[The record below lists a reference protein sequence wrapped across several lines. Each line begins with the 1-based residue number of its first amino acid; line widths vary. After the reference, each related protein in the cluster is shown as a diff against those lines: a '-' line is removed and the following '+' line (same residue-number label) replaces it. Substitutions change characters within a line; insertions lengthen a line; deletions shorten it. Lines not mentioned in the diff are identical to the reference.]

1 MEPTNKCVV
10 GTKIFIKHKEKVWIS
25 AEIIKEDT
33 DIVVKT
39 DDDEI
44 VNLKEGDEFL
54 LRNTD
59 IFNSNG
65 LSAPPDLTKLT
76 HLHEA
81 SVLHSLNIRFDI
93 DEIYTFTG
101 PILIAINP
109 FKHIKNLYSDNILEK
124 HIQPIKSKSPHIFAT
139 SNSAYLGMCKNNKSQ
154 TILISGESGAGKTES
169 TKYVMKFLACAGS
182 DIKKRSLIESQV
194 LESNPLLEAFGNA
207 KTLRNNNSSRFG
219 KYIEL
224 HFDICNNGYVKGKL
238 YGAKILTYLLEKV
251 RVCDQQEG
259 ERNYHIF
266 YQLCSAVQ
274 YYKNKK
280 LNLENDDNNYDD
292 EYYYFPSC
300 DKFKQKENVK
310 QIKINLKKFKDHLN
324 FRYLTK
330 SSVYEL
336 NDVNELEEFE
346 STVYAMQVVGI
357 EENEQNQI
365 FKILEGIL
373 YIGNILFNNDDNKE
387 ESSIL
392 ESTYEDLKNAAYLL
406 DIDADTLK
414 DALCYKTIIANNEHY
429 KKPVTS
435 AMASDIRDALARAI
449 YGCLFLK
456 LVERTNESIGLIKDV
471 NLFCGVL
478 DIFGFESFPVNSF
491 EQLCINY
498 TNECLQYFFNNFIF
512 KCEEKLYI
520 EEGIKWSSLDFPDN
534 KDCVD
539 ILQNKPFGI
548 FCMLDEESFI
558 PGGKDKTFCNKI
570 ISKHVNNKRFESI
583 KTDPNSFIIVH
594 FAGKVMYNS
603 CGFLEKNKDQLSDD
617 AQNVLLKSQNEYIH
631 NLFKKYLRR
640 NFEKKRFATV
650 SSEFKQQ
657 LDVLMTRI
665 NQTEPH
671 FIRCIKPNSK
681 NVPDIFDRHSVN
693 EQLKYGGVLQAIKV
707 SRAGYPVRLT
717 HQNCINEYYIL
728 LTKDEKINFSKYYGD
743 KSLSEKANYILSK
756 LENREKIQDYMKSL
770 KHIRQKKNQENIFY
784 GSVLKK
790 QYTKNSNL
798 IEKKNNT
805 RYENNT
811 LNDIIEDDKFIWY
824 VGKTLSFFKI
834 EAYNILLTM
843 RQDFRS
849 LNAIIIQKNY
859 KCYIEKKKYKLLKK
873 KIITIQR
880 WIRNVL
886 TILKKKK
893 IIMINAQ
900 ELICSYIYTYALRK
914 KFLYKKKCAIIIQSA
929 FRGYLIRQSYKI
941 YRTNYYASK
950 IQAMWKCKK
959 ERIKYLKLIEST
971 KKIQLKWKGILARRQ
986 LRRLKDEAKEV
997 GALLSKNQILMDEL
1011 KNEKSEKFEIE
1022 NKLLKA
1028 SANSQKLTKRI
1039 EALEQINKNN
1049 ELVIKNLVEK
1059 VEKLSL
1065 KQKGEIAEKG
1075 AGKNAEENAGKN
1087 AEENAGKNISDNNKI
1102 SRKQDSGSDHNLF
1115 KLLDKIKK
1123 LEIQNEEYV
1132 KKNALLNERYN
1143 KLLNIFSYFKGK
1155 HNLIND
1161 SNEKNIPNNMKREQ
1175 LNIINS
1181 MLYNEIYEQ
1190 NLMGNKID
1198 INYGSSSIVKDKKEM
1213 SDNNNITEF
1222 KEHKN
1227 LTKIGNKTRDD
1238 VIDILICGPK
1248 GVGKTS
1254 LMEDLFVRLGDENN
1268 LNILR
1273 KKNKK
1278 KEIGNINHPNYNTY
1292 IVNHKLSQIKIVDCG
1307 YSDNTSSEEILFE
1320 YIKNSICIIIVFD
1333 STNKESIIPALHLL
1347 QEASLI
1353 NVKKSTKLYLLE
1365 NIFNEKINLNPN
1377 VNDVSYAQKV
1387 SKTCNATYIRAL
1399 DIYDILN
1406 DYVNRITTNST
1417 YFLNNFI
1424 SEETI
1429 SKNMFIN
1436 SKHFHTHDSSNND
1449 NNIIEHLDRSNSRWF
1464 QNENRYKENIKNGN
1478 NCILGKTDEYFH
1490 NFDKFDKFGKF
1501 DKIQEGEINLLRHQS
1516 STQSVNNIQ
1525 DNKDIENKNLIYIK
1539 NENDIYRES
1548 YDKYSTNNL
1557 GKKKQIIQLLR
1568 ESLPHNNYVYNSKKY
1583 NTELGKGL
1591 QPVYEIMIKDNTP
1604 ITYLCIGQNS
1614 INKNYTILA
1623 VGCKDGIIYI
1633 YKCFRTKMEQS
1644 DTFQTRGQENET
1656 INNSNHEKEL
1666 VRNRKKGNLSNE
1678 EVNNSE
1684 LSNPEEEEED
1694 ENNTIEYINETIKDE
1709 SSFTLS
1715 EDNSMSTVLLSKL
1728 LGHRKAITCLVFSF
1742 SEDKIISSSI
1752 DRTIKI
1758 WEVSTGFLLKVFS
1771 DSSATLSVLLFPTNL
1786 DIFLCSNCTSLL
1798 RMVNLNSG
1806 QVYQKIKVESEIRAL
1821 EMDYTCLNI
1830 FAGSKNGTIYLLEC
1844 LYNER
1849 VEIKFRFLFSL
1860 LPITCIKFVPRK
1872 YIHTP
1877 PTIIVNSCDNHIGII
1892 ECVYGN
1898 KGIITNL
1905 SVKHRIRINH
1915 ALLPIRSCYTKFG
1928 GGWLVS
1934 GSEDGNI
1941 YVCSLLPQS
1950 NYKLILLKHHKAPV
1964 MSVVVNDI
1972 DTLMVSGDSKGNI
1985 VFWRRSLI

>member
-1 MEPTNKCVV
+1 MEPTSKCVV

-44 VNLKEGDEFL
+44 VNLKEGDEFF

-109 FKHIKNLYSDNILEK
+109 FKNIKNLYSDNILEK

-182 DIKKRSLIESQV
+182 DIKKRSLIESQI
-194 LESNPLLEAFGNA
+194 LESNPLLEAFGNS

-224 HFDICNNGYVKGKL
+224 HFDICNNGYIKGKL

-280 LNLENDDNNYDD
+280 LNLGNGDNYDD

-310 QIKINLKKFKDHLN
+310 QIKIDLKRFKDHIN

-346 STVYAMQVVGI
+346 ATVYAMQIVGI

-387 ESSIL
+387 ESCIL
-392 ESTYEDLKNAAYLL
+392 ESTYEDLNNAAYLL
-406 DIDADTLK
+406 DIDVDTLK
-414 DALCYKTIIANNEHY
+414 DALCYKTIIANNEHF

-534 KDCVD
+534 KDCVN
-539 ILQNKPFGI
+539 ILQSKPFGI

-570 ISKHVNNKRFESI
+570 ISKHANNKRFESI

-617 AQNVLLKSQNEYIH
+617 AQNVLLQSQNEYIH

-640 NFEKKRFATV
+640 NFEKKRFVTV

-728 LTKDEKINFSKYYGD
+728 LTKEEKTAFSKHYGD

-756 LENREKIQDYMKSL
+756 LENRDKIQDYIKSL
-770 KHIRQKKNQENIFY
+770 KHIRQTQNQENIFY

-790 QYTKNSNL
+790 QYSKNPNL
-798 IEKKNNT
+798 IEKKNIT
-805 RYENNT
+805 QYENN
-811 LNDIIEDDKFIWY
+811 LSNNVIDNDKFIWY

-849 LNAIIIQKNY
+849 LNAVIIQKNY

-873 KIITIQR
+873 KIVTIQR
-880 WIRNVL
+880 WIRNIL
-886 TILKKKK
+886 IILKKKK

-900 ELICSYIYTYALRK
+900 KLICSYIYAYALRK
-914 KFLYKKKCAIIIQSA
+914 IFLYKRKCAIIIQSA
-929 FRGYLIRQSYKI
+929 FRGYLIRQSYKV
-941 YRTNYYASK
+941 YRKNYYASK
-950 IQAMWKCKK
+950 IQAIWKSKK
-959 ERIKYLKLIEST
+959 ERIRYLKLIEST

-997 GALLSKNQILMDEL
+997 GALLSKNQVLMNEL
-1011 KNEKSEKFEIE
+1011 KNEKSEKIEIE

-1028 SANSQKLTKRI
+1028 SANAQKLTKRI
-1039 EALEQINKNN
+1039 EVLEQINKNN
-1049 ELVIKNLVEK
+1049 EVLIKNLIEK
-1059 VEKLSL
+1059 VENLSL
-1065 KQKGEIAEKG
+1065 KQK
-1075 AGKNAEENAGKN
+1075 EENTEKN
-1087 AEENAGKNISDNNKI
+1087 ISNEHKKYISDNNEI
-1102 SRKQDSGSDHNLF
+1102 SRKQDSMSDQNLS

-1123 LEIQNEEYV
+1123 LEIQNEEYI
-1132 KKNALLNERYN
+1132 KKNTLLNERYN
-1143 KLLNIFSYFKGK
+1143 KMLNIFSYFKGK
-1155 HNLIND
+1155 HNLINEA
-1161 SNEKNIPNNMKREQ
+1161 NEKNIPNNVKKDQ
-1175 LNIINS
+1175 LNMINS
-1181 MLYNEIYEQ
+1181 ILYNEMYEQ
-1190 NLMGNKID
+1190 NFIKNQSH
-1198 INYGSSSIVKDKKEM
+1198 INQTPSVVKDKKEIF
-1213 SDNNNITEF
+1213 DNNLTEF
-1222 KEHKN
+1222 KEHQN
-1227 LTKIGNKTRDD
+1227 LTKVGNKTRDN

-1254 LMEDLFVRLGDENN
+1254 LVEDLFVRLGDENN

-1278 KEIGNINHPNYNTY
+1278 KEIDGINHPNYNTY

-1307 YSDNTSSEEILFE
+1307 YSDNTNSEEILFE

-1406 DYVNRITTNST
+1406 DHVNRMTTSST

-1424 SEETI
+1424 SEESI
-1429 SKNMFIN
+1429 SKDMFIS
-1436 SKHFHTHDSSNND
+1436 SKHFNTYD
-1449 NNIIEHLDRSNSRWF
+1449 NNIIEYSETANSRWF
-1464 QNENRYKENIKNGN
+1464 QNENNYKQYIKNGN
-1478 NCILGKTDEYFH
+1478 NLIFDKTDGYFQH
-1490 NFDKFDKFGKF
+1490 FNKSDKFQEDK
-1501 DKIQEGEINLLRHQS
+1501 INLLHHQS
-1516 STQSVNNIQ
+1516 STHSVRNMQNT
-1525 DNKDIENKNLIYIK
+1525 KDMENKNLIYLK
-1539 NENDIYRES
+1539 NESDIYRES
-1548 YDKYSTNNL
+1548 YDKFSTKNV
-1557 GKKKQIIQLLR
+1557 GKKKQVIQLLR

-1583 NTELGKGL
+1583 NPELGKGL
-1591 QPVYEIMIKDNTP
+1591 QPVYEIMIKGNIP

-1644 DTFQTRGQENET
+1644 DSFQTRGQGNG
-1656 INNSNHEKEL
+1656 IVNNSSHEEE
-1666 VRNRKKGNLSNE
+1666 VIRNRKRGNLSNE
-1678 EVNNSE
+1678 EINNSE
-1684 LSNPEEEEED
+1684 LSTPEEEQD

-1709 SSFTLS
+1709 SSFALS

-1728 LGHRKAITCLVFSF
+1728 SGHRKAITCLVFSF

-1798 RMVNLNSG
+1798 RIVNLNSG

-1892 ECVYGN
+1892 ECMYGN

-1972 DTLMVSGDSKGNI
+1972 DTLMISGDSKGNI

>member
-1 MEPTNKCVV
+1 MESTSKCVV
-10 GTKIFIKHKEKVWIS
+10 GTKIFIRHKEKVWIS

-44 VNLKEGDEFL
+44 VNLKEGDEFF

-101 PILIAINP
+101 PILIAVNP
-109 FKHIKNLYSDNILEK
+109 FKQIKNLYSDNILEK

-280 LNLENDDNNYDD
+280 LNLENGDNYDD

-310 QIKINLKKFKDHLN
+310 QIKIDLKRFKDHMN

-336 NDVNELEEFE
+336 NDINELEEFE
-346 STVYAMQVVGI
+346 ATVYAMQVVGI
-357 EENEQNQI
+357 DENEQNQI

-392 ESTYEDLKNAAYLL
+392 ESTYDDLKNAAYLL
-406 DIDADTLK
+406 DIDIDILK
-414 DALCYKTIIANNEHY
+414 DALCYKTIIANNERF

-478 DIFGFESFPVNSF
+478 DIFGFESFPLNSF

-534 KDCVD
+534 KDCVN
-539 ILQNKPFGI
+539 ILQSKPFGI

-558 PGGKDKTFCNKI
+558 PGGKDRTFCNKI
-570 ISKHVNNKRFESI
+570 ISKHANNKRFESI

-594 FAGKVMYNS
+594 FAGKVVYNS

-617 AQNVLLKSQNEYIH
+617 AQNVLLQSHNEYIH

-640 NFEKKRFATV
+640 SSEKKRFATV

-681 NVPDIFDRHSVN
+681 NLPDIFERYSVN

-728 LTKDEKINFSKYYGD
+728 LTKEEKRHFSKYYND

-756 LENREKIQDYMKSL
+756 LENRNKIQDYIKSL
-770 KHIRQKKNQENIFY
+770 KLIRQKENQENMFY

-790 QYTKNSNL
+790 KYSKNS
-798 IEKKNNT
+798 IEKENSKQ
-805 RYENNT
+805 YENNFV
-811 LNDIIEDDKFIWY
+811 NDINEDDKFIWS
-824 VGKTLSFFKI
+824 VGKTLCFFKI

-849 LNAIIIQKNY
+849 LNAVIIQKNY
-859 KCYIEKKKYKLLKK
+859 KCYIEKKKYKLLRK

-880 WIRNVL
+880 WIRSIL
-886 TILKKKK
+886 TTLKKKK
-893 IIMINAQ
+893 LMIANAT
-900 ELICSYIYTYALRK
+900 ELICSYIYAYAIRK
-914 KFLYKKKCAIIIQSA
+914 RFLYKKKCAIIIQSA
-929 FRGYLIRQSYKI
+929 FRGYLVKRSYNI
-941 YRTNYYASK
+941 YRQNYYASK
-950 IQAMWKCKK
+950 IQAIWKSKK
-959 ERIKYLKLIEST
+959 ERIRYLKLIEST

-997 GALLSKNQILMDEL
+997 GALLTKNQDLMNEL
-1011 KNEKSEKFEIE
+1011 KNEKSEKVEIE
-1022 NKLLKA
+1022 SKLLKA
-1028 SANSQKLTKRI
+1028 SANAQKLTKRI
-1039 EALEQINKNN
+1039 EVLEQINKNN
-1049 ELVIKNLVEK
+1049 ETLIKSLIEK
-1059 VEKLSL
+1059 VENLSL
-1065 KQKGEIAEKG
+1065 KQK
-1075 AGKNAEENAGKN
+1075 EENTEKKTSH
-1087 AEENAGKNISDNNKI
+1087 ENKTNISDNNEVSGK
-1102 SRKQDSGSDHNLF
+1102 KDSLPDHNVS

-1132 KKNALLNERYN
+1132 KKNALLSERYN
-1143 KLLNIFSYFKGK
+1143 KMLNIFSYFKGK
-1155 HNLIND
+1155 HNLI
-1161 SNEKNIPNNMKREQ
+1161 SESKEHNITNTVKREQ
-1175 LNIINS
+1175 SDMINS
-1181 MLYNEIYEQ
+1181 MLYNGMYEQ
-1190 NLMGNKID
+1190 NLIENKS
-1198 INYGSSSIVKDKKEM
+1198 GTSHTPSILKKTKEFV
-1213 SDNNNITEF
+1213 DNSLA
-1222 KEHKN
+1222 KLRGEHKSS
-1227 LTKIGNKTRDD
+1227 TKYGNKTRDN

-1278 KEIGNINHPNYNTY
+1278 KEIDNINNAIYNEY

-1333 STNKESIIPALHLL
+1333 STNKDSIIPALHLL

-1353 NVKKSTKLYLLE
+1353 NVKKRTKLYLLE

-1399 DIYDILN
+1399 DIYDIVN
-1406 DYVNRITTNST
+1406 EHVNRMTTNSS

-1424 SEETI
+1424 SGERI
-1429 SKNMFIN
+1429 SKEMF
-1436 SKHFHTHDSSNND
+1436 THSNRFNTHNNND
-1449 NNIIEHLDRSNSRWF
+1449 TNMVGHSETDNYRWNK
-1464 QNENRYKENIKNGN
+1464 NESGCKEYINNGN
-1478 NCILGKTDEYFH
+1478 SVILDKTDTYFQYF
-1490 NFDKFDKFGKF
+1490 NKA
-1501 DKIQEGEINLLRHQS
+1501 DKIQEDDPKKLLHQQ
-1516 STQSVNNIQ
+1516 STTPSVRDIQ
-1525 DNKDIENKNLIYIK
+1525 DMENVENVENKNMNYLK
-1539 NENDIYRES
+1539 NESNIYREG
-1548 YDKYSTNNL
+1548 YDKYFTSV
-1557 GKKKQIIQLLR
+1557 GKKKQVVQLLR

-1583 NTELGKGL
+1583 NAELGRGL
-1591 QPVYEIMIKDNTP
+1591 QPVYEIMIKGNVP

-1623 VGCKDGIIYI
+1623 AGCKDGVIYI

-1644 DTFQTRGQENET
+1644 DNFQTRAQGDKV
-1656 INNSNHEKEL
+1656 INSSNREEGIM
-1666 VRNRKKGNLSNE
+1666 RNRKRENLQNDE
-1678 EVNNSE
+1678 TNNSE
-1684 LSNPEEEEED
+1684 LSDSEEQG
-1694 ENNTIEYINETIKDE
+1694 ENNTIEYINESIKDE

-1728 LGHRKAITCLVFSF
+1728 SGHKKAITCLVFSF

-1798 RMVNLNSG
+1798 RIVNLNSG

-1892 ECVYGN
+1892 ECMYGN

-1985 VFWRRSLI
+1985 VFWRRSVM